1 MTRTDDV
8 LLEESRLHYDRLKS
22 QWHTIDAKSSSFLQT
37 SAMILT
43 VLVMT
48 INIIITSRFF
58 VEFLYFMAISIVIL
72 CISLLLSIISTKLYK
87 IIEPHIEVDIN
98 NIEIN
103 GSTKNVNLLLIDQ
116 YSKSIKSLS
125 DSYDS
130 KTKILRLAQ
139 SFLAGGV
146 VVFAIS
152 LFFVGFLSG
161 LPSAITP

>member
-1 MTRTDDV
+1 MAKTDDI

-48 INIIITSRFF
+48 INIIITSKFF
-58 VEFLYFMAISIVIL
+58 VEFLYCMAISIVTL
-72 CISLLLSIISTKLYK
+72 CVSLLLSIISTKLYK

-98 NIEIN
+98 IIE
-103 GSTKNVNLLLIDQ
+103 SSDDTKNVNLLLIDQ
-116 YSKSIKSLS
+116 YSKSIKSLNT
-125 DSYDS
+125 SYDS
-130 KTKILRLAQ
+130 KTKILRWAQ
-139 SFLAGGV
+139 GFLAGGV

-152 LFFVGFLSG
+152 LFLIGFLSG
-161 LPSAITP
+161 LPSVNTI